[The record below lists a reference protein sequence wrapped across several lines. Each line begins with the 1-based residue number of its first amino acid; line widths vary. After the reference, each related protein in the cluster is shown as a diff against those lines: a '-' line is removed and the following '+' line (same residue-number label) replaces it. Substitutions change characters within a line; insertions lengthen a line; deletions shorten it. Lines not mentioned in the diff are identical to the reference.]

1 MLMNLLS
8 DHGDP
13 KINDAVF
20 GDLIN
25 FGMRLLEEGNVEVQK
40 SIYSY
45 FMNFTSSEVFFKRVH
60 TMLSDEI
67 VRLKRGIV
75 DNSDEDLY
83 NF

>member
-25 FGMRLLEEGNVEVQK
+25 FGMRLLEEGNVEV
-40 SIYSY
+40 
-45 FMNFTSSEVFFKRVH
+45 
-60 TMLSDEI
+60 
-67 VRLKRGIV
+67 
-75 DNSDEDLY
+75 
-83 NF
+83 